1 MSTIGAPPTKHKKHK
16 ISYLGTFTLVL
27 LAACLLILPPSA
39 RIVYSAQVTLAWDAN
54 TEPDLAGYIVYSK
67 IGSAPAKDSYERR
80 IIICHPGAVPPCDAV
95 LSTPGSPQ
103 HEIDNVSDS
112 DLTFLAISAFDTTGN
127 ESGLSN
133 AVSYNPDSDV
143 DGMADWWELQFFEN
157 LDRDGTMNWDDDG
170 LIDLAEFEYDT
181 DPINPDSDGDGF
193 TDGEEVGAGTDP
205 NDPTSHPA
213 GAMPGALMLLLSE

>member
-1 MSTIGAPPTKHKKHK
+1 MSTICALLTKGKKHK
-16 ISYLGTFTLVL
+16 ISYLDPFTSVL

-54 TEPDLAGYIVYSK
+54 TEPDLAGYVFYSK
-67 IGSAPAKDSYERR
+67 IGSAPAKDSYDRR
-80 IIICHPGAVPPCDAV
+80 IIICNPGAVPPCDDV

-103 HEIDNVSDS
+103 YGIDNVSDS
-112 DLTFLAISAFDTTGN
+112 DVTFIAISAFDTSGN

-133 AVSYNPDSDV
+133 AVSYNPDSDD
-143 DGMADWWELQFFEN
+143 DGMADWWELQFFDN

-181 DPINPDSDGDGF
+181 DPIKPDSDGDGF
-193 TDGEEVGAGTDP
+193 SDGDEVGAGTDP
-205 NDPTSHPA
+205 NDPASHPPR
-213 GAMPGALMLLLSE
+213 AMPGILLLLLSE